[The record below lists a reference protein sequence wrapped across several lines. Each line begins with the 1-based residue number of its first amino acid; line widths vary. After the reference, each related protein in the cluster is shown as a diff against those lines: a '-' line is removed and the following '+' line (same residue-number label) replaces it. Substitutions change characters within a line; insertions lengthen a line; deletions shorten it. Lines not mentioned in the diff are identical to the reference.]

1 MLLGELCIIF
11 KFGVFTKSNYL
22 SSSLFLKIHF
32 QMKVRLVTVEEGA
45 VRGKDKRA
53 VAQKRHRRGQKLG
66 GSLK

>member
-1 MLLGELCIIF
+1 
-11 KFGVFTKSNYL
+11 
-22 SSSLFLKIHF
+22 
-32 QMKVRLVTVEEGA
+32 MKVRLVTVEEGA